1 MLKLEITITERDDG
15 AFDVETSEWRQGDVS
30 LNEERLA
37 SAITGTIDAMNESMD
52 ESDRERLEREMAD
65 ELASVELEKPAD
77 IPVDVEERE

>member
-52 ESDRERLEREMAD
+52 ESDKERLEREMAA

>member
-37 SAITGTIDAMNESMD
+37 SAITGTIDAMNDSMD
-52 ESDRERLEREMAD
+52 ESDKERLEREMAA

>member
-1 MLKLEITITERDDG
+1 MLKLEITITELQDG
-15 AFDVETSEWRQGDVS
+15 SISIETDEWTQGDVS
-30 LNEERLA
+30 LNEERYA
-37 SAITGTIDAMNESMD
+37 GAIVGTIEAMNESMD

>member
-52 ESDRERLEREMAD
+52 ESDRERLEREMAA